1 MRAAGW
7 LFALILGAL
16 LLGQASADELDGRY
30 QASGTTPK
38 GKPYSGEVQIEQ
50 LGGLHV
56 ILWKLADGEAYKG
69 LGIRQGD
76 VLGAAYGPADTKFGI
91 VVYRVNGGT
100 LTGVWADSRDLKS
113 ELGKETLEGDPGL
126 TGTYKIT
133 LGQNRDGLTNYG
145 GQVQIKRSG
154 DSYIVIWPTKPPAI
168 GIGVRLNNLLVV
180 AYGANPQ
187 KLPGVVAYQAVGGDA
202 LSGIWS
208 IVGTK
213 QTGEGSFN
221 ISAPNKVGREDLKR
235 VP

>member
-1 MRAAGW
+1 MRVARW
-7 LFALILGAL
+7 LFALVVGTL
-16 LLGQASADELDGRY
+16 LLGQASADELVGKY
-30 QASGTTPK
+30 QAAGTTPQ
-38 GKPYSGEVQIEQ
+38 GKPYSGEVQVEQ

-56 ILWKLADGEAYKG
+56 LLWRLADGEAYKG

-100 LTGVWADSRDLKS
+100 LTGIWADSHDLKS

-145 GQVQIKRSG
+145 GQVQIKRNG
-154 DSYIVIWPTKPPAI
+154 DSYLVVWPTKPPAI
-168 GIGVRLNNLLVV
+168 GIGVRLKDLLVV
-180 AYGANPQ
+180 AYTGDPR
-187 KLPGVVAYQAVGGDA
+187 KMPGVVAYQALGSDA

-208 IVGTK
+208 IAGIK
-213 QTGEGSFN
+213 QTGDSGFN
-221 ISAPNKVGREDLKR
+221 ITAPNKVGREDLKR
-235 VP
+235 IP